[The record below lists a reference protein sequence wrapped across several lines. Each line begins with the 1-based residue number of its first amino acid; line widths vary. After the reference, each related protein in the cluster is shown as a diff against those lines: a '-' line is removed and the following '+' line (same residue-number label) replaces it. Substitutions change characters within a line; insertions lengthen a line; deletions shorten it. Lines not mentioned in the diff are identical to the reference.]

1 MSKGSRKTIH
11 VVSNSHWDREWGY
24 PFEETRLL
32 LVDFMDNLLELLDGT
47 TAEEFH
53 SFTMDSQTLCV
64 EDYLELRPEKRATLE
79 KHVKSGRLIIG
90 PWYSLPEEYIVNG
103 ESLVRNLL
111 VGHRVAQDLGKVCK
125 VGYTPFSYG
134 QTSQMPQIYKGF
146 DIDTIIFYRGINT
159 PHSEFILEGP
169 DGTRLL
175 GMRFGCMSRFSY
187 YIYVYRVL
195 RYGSDDVFARYD
207 WDRGAAPF
215 RLAREDRPREHY
227 YVLDKHIKQWNDKP
241 IRDQLLKL
249 VKDESEHFT
258 TSHIC
263 CMQGFDTSDPDP
275 EEAKIM
281 KLCQKLLPEHTIKFS
296 DLETYMNAMRKEV
309 KDPTVLTGESRD
321 PGSTGKWTHLMG
333 DVISARTRLKR
344 ANHKAE
350 VYLQRLAEPWSAI
363 GSMAGGEY
371 LKTALDR
378 CWKLLLQNHPHD
390 TITGGGIDQMEKDSL
405 FRFDQICIISEG
417 LARRGMGAVQIAV
430 DNSDLSPKDSV
441 LTVFNPC
448 PFPRKGV
455 VSCYIDMPKG
465 MGYDCFSVR
474 TPDGKKR
481 MRIQRKEQFEWSSLI
496 RNLQDISIEL
506 NSQRVL
512 CHVEV
517 DDIPAFGY
525 KTFHIAREEKW
536 PIEHGTLAPE
546 TNVLEN
552 EHLRVKFNSDGTLD
566 IMHKETKQ
574 TYAGV
579 HYLEDTG
586 ETGHSWIHMEP
597 DGNQT
602 ITSHGF
608 PCVIAL
614 EEAGPLLARMRVE
627 YHMDVPAGIEDELT
641 AQFREDAMNH
651 TRRTKERKK
660 LVVTSRFTLRAGAR
674 RLDVTTSL
682 DNQCRNHRLRVMF
695 PTGLN
700 AKQTHAEAGFD
711 VIARDI
717 TVKKGNAYYGRP
729 NPQYPMYRFVDMTD
743 GKKGFAILNTGIREY
758 EALDNAERTLGI
770 TLFRAFTF
778 RNCPIFGRWEVYP
791 EMDLAQCIGPHEWT
805 YSIYPHKG
813 DWTNGVFEQAEELNL
828 PLDPAQCGPHKG
840 ALPKSMSFLTVSGAN
855 AQLTAF
861 KRHEDR
867 AGSYLVRVF
876 NPADKPT
883 TAKLTFASTVKRAW
897 LTNLNEERRKEL
909 KADGRIVRVPL
920 GKKKI
925 GTVEVELA
933 AAPY

>member
-1 MSKGSRKTIH
+1 MSKGRKTIH

-32 LVDFMDNLLELLDGT
+32 LLNFMDNLLELLDKDP
-47 TAEEFH
+47 EFH

-64 EDYLELRPEKRATLE
+64 EDYLELRPEKRETIE
-79 KHVKSGRLIIG
+79 KHVKSGRLIVG
-90 PWYSLPEEYIVNG
+90 PWYSLPEEYLVNA
-103 ESLVRNLL
+103 ESLTRNLL
-111 VGHRVAQDLGKVCK
+111 VGHRVAQDLGAVSK
-125 VGYTPFSYG
+125 VGYTPFGYG
-134 QTSQMPQIYKGF
+134 QTSQMPQLYNGF

-159 PHSEFILEGP
+159 PHSEFVLEGP
-169 DGTRLL
+169 DGSRLL

-187 YIYVYRVL
+187 YVYVYRVL

-207 WDRGAAPF
+207 WDRGSAPF

-241 IRDQLLKL
+241 IREQLLKL

-275 EEAKIM
+275 EESRIM
-281 KLCQKLLPEHTIKFS
+281 KLCQKLLPEHDIKLS
-296 DLETYMNAMRKEV
+296 DLRTYMEAMRKEV
-309 KDPTVLTGESRD
+309 KNPTVLTGESRD

-350 VYLQRLAEPWSAI
+350 VTLQRMAEPWSAI
-363 GSMAGGEY
+363 GSMVGGEY
-371 LKTALDR
+371 VKSAIDR
-378 CWKLLLQNHPHD
+378 AWKLLLQNHPHD
-390 TITGGGIDQMEKDSL
+390 TITGAGIDQMERDSL
-405 FRFDQICIISEG
+405 YRYDQVCIIGEG

-430 DNSDLSPKDSV
+430 DNSDLTPKDSV
-441 LTVFNPC
+441 LTVFNPS

-455 VSCYIDMPKG
+455 VSAFIDMPAK
-465 MGYDCFSVR
+465 MGYDAFSIR
-474 TPDGKKR
+474 TPDGKKVS
-481 MRIQRKEQFEWSSLI
+481 RIHRKEQFEWSTLI
-496 RNLQDISIEL
+496 RNLQDISIEM

-525 KTFHIAREEKW
+525 KTYHIVREPKW
-536 PIEHGTLAPE
+536 QYEPGTLAPE

-552 EHLRVKFNSDGTLD
+552 EYLRVKFNSDGTLD
-566 IMHKETKQ
+566 MTHKETGQ
-574 TYAGV
+574 VYAGL

-597 DGNQT
+597 HTNET
-602 ITSHGF
+602 ITSHGGL
-608 PCVIAL
+608 CAIVL
-614 EEAGPLLARMRVE
+614 EEAGPLLARVRVE
-627 YHMDVPAGIEDELT
+627 YRMEIPIGIDDELT
-641 AQFREDAMNH
+641 AQFRDAEMSH
-651 TRRTKERKK
+651 TRRTKERKT
-660 LVVTSRFTLRAGAR
+660 LVVTSRFTLRAGQR

-695 PTGLN
+695 PTRLN
-700 AKQTHAEAGFD
+700 AKETHSEAAYD

-717 TVKKGNAYYGRP
+717 TVKKGKAYYGRP

-743 GKKGFAILNTGIREY
+743 GKRGFAILNTGIREY
-758 EALDNAERTLGI
+758 EALDNKERTLGI
-770 TLFRAFTF
+770 TLFRAFTY

-791 EMDLAQCIGPHEWT
+791 EMDLAQCIGQHEWT
-805 YSIYPHKG
+805 YSIFPHKG
-813 DWTNGVFEQAEELNL
+813 DWTNGVFQEADEVNL
-828 PLDPAQCGPHKG
+828 PLEPAQCGPHKG
-840 ALPKSMSFLTVSGAN
+840 TLPKSQSFLTLTGGNV
-855 AQLTAF
+855 QLTAF

-867 AGSYLVRVF
+867 DKSYVVRVY
-876 NPADKPT
+876 NPENKPV
-883 TAKLTFASTVKRAW
+883 TAQLKFAKPIKKAW
-897 LTNLNEERRKEL
+897 LTNLNEERRGEL
-909 KADGRIVRVPL
+909 KPNGSTLSLKL

-925 GTVEVELA
+925 VTVEFTV
-933 AAPY
+933 